1 MNYISETLSD
11 QKMNIENSK
20 NIKSSEPFIPF
31 KQTLFKIPQ
40 NLPEG
45 TSYSINI
52 DNDNT
57 KQSIGEKIDI
67 LNSTLNIRIETLS
80 FLILR
85 QLPEL
90 SKTIQEK
97 INTIQIL
104 LNKKTEELETLE
116 QSQINIVEQLSNI
129 INTQEQDKDITI
141 TKIKETLLK
150 KSTLKIVPPI
160 RIT

>member
-1 MNYISETLSD
+1 M
-11 QKMNIENSK
+11 
-20 NIKSSEPFIPF
+20 
-31 KQTLFKIPQ
+31 
-40 NLPEG
+40 PEG

-52 DNDNT
+52 VDTDDT

-67 LNSTLNIRIETLS
+67 LNSTLNNIIETLS

-90 SKTIQEK
+90 SKTMQEK
-97 INTIQIL
+97 IDTIQIL
-104 LNKKTEELETLE
+104 LNKKTEEFETLE

-129 INTQEQDKDITI
+129 INTQEQEKDINI

-150 KSTLKIVPPI
+150 KSTLKIIPPI